1 MKGTQMKPLKELITQ
16 ALNDATSDEDLAEK
30 LAASGALEQIVALG
44 TYDEDA
50 VQDRLNYATRA
61 ALRSGISKARRNKG
75 TFPIPL
81 IDGRHWARTTVEEYR
96 ARQQQAK
103 TSSTTTA
110 SA

>member
-16 ALNDATSDEDLAEK
+16 ALNETTNDEDLAQK

-44 TYDEDA
+44 TYDEDI

-75 TFPIPL
+75 TFPIPI
-81 IDGRHWARTTVEEYR
+81 IDGRHWARSEVEEYR

-103 TSSTTTA
+103 TNSTTA